1 MIELNPALAADLSSP
16 DALRTAVQQA
26 LMLEH
31 STIPPYLYA
40 LYSLDESVNPEV
52 FELVRSVVVEEMTH
66 MALAGNLLNALGG
79 TPVIDEPAFIPTYP
93 GPLPGSVEGGLVVG
107 LAPFSVA
114 LVRDVFMVIEQP
126 EEPLEFPALAPAT
139 APVTIGAFYAAI
151 RAQLPDA
158 AFVGDPSR
166 QVIDPLMPELVG
178 IVDAQSAIAAI
189 DFIVEQGE
197 GTTTSPLEGDEIA
210 HYYRFNEIVHGHH
223 LVPVPDPPPD
233 AQPDELYAYDG
244 DPIAFD
250 SAGVRPA
257 IVNPT
262 AAGYADP
269 RARGLCDTFNYTYT
283 GVLRSLH
290 ATFNGAPDQL
300 GAAIG
305 LMESCREQALA
316 LMEVGLPGGGRAGP
330 SFEYRPTNP

>member
-197 GTTTSPLEGDEIA
+197 GTTTSPLEGDE
-210 HYYRFNEIVHGHH
+210 N
-223 LVPVPDPPPD
+223 
-233 AQPDELYAYDG
+233 
-244 DPIAFD
+244 
-250 SAGVRPA
+250 
-257 IVNPT
+257 
-262 AAGYADP
+262 
-269 RARGLCDTFNYTYT
+269 
-283 GVLRSLH
+283 RSLLPLQRDRPRSPSGPRPRS
-290 ATFNGAPDQL
+290 AT
-300 GAAIG
+300 
-305 LMESCREQALA
+305 
-316 LMEVGLPGGGRAGP
+316 GRAA
-330 SFEYRPTNP
+330 RRALRL